1 MGKETK
7 AEKGTAIIPLDG
19 AYIKKLI
26 DDDKTSLKKKKAGIG
41 QRYYEAEHDIR
52 DYRVFYIDADG
63 VVKEDTNRAN
73 IKISHAFFTELAEQL
88 TAFILSNTEEIIQA
102 KEGVEGLQE
111 HLDIY
116 FDEDFWA
123 ENAELL
129 TGSYVKGSDYL
140 YAYQNEDNRIAFQYA
155 DYLGVVERKAKEEAD
170 GKEKYI
176 YRSVDR
182 IDKDNKK
189 IFKIQIHTAESIS
202 YYEQI
207 DETGDLVYEET
218 VPNIVYTD
226 EETGERYGKPFG
238 FVPFF
243 RLDYNRKQQSGLKP
257 IKGLIDDYDLMQ
269 CGLSNN
275 LQDFTEGIYVIKGF
289 EGDNPDELIT
299 NVRAKKTV
307 GVGENGDVEI
317 RTIEIPYQARKT
329 KADEDEKNIYRF
341 GMGLNTQGLK
351 DTTATTNL
359 AIQAA
364 YSLLALKAN
373 KFITRYKQ
381 FLKKIIKVVIDE
393 INAVNGTGYTVKDVC
408 FNFKPETLINETEN
422 AQNRKTEAEINQI
435 VINTLL
441 NIFDVIGSEE
451 ALRLICEQL
460 DIDFEELKGKL
471 EEVQKQQGTT
481 ITEAQ
486 KALDGV
492 VTEEGE
498 TIPPEP
504 ANGQKGGTE
513 PTKGG
518 VGE

>member
-7 AEKGTAIIPLDG
+7 AEKKTALIPLDG

-26 DDDKTSLKKKKAGIG
+26 DDDKASSKKRKAAVG
-41 QRYYEAEHDIR
+41 QRYYDAEHDIR
-52 DYRVFYIDADG
+52 EYRVFFVDSDG
-63 VVKEDTNRAN
+63 EIQEDKNRSN

-102 KEGVEGLQE
+102 KEGIEGLQE
-111 HLDIY
+111 HLDTY

-129 TGSYVKGSDYL
+129 TGSYVKGFDYL
-140 YAYQNEDNRIAFQYA
+140 YAYQNEDDRIAFQYA
-155 DYLGVVERKAKEEAD
+155 DGMGVVERKAKEEAD

-176 YRSVDR
+176 YRYLDR
-182 IDKDNKK
+182 TDSDNKK
-189 IFKIQIHTAESIS
+189 IYKIQVHTDEEIGL
-202 YYEQI
+202 YEQI
-207 DETGDLVYEET
+207 DETGDIKYEDT
-218 VPNIVYTD
+218 NPNIVYTD
-226 EETGERYGKPFG
+226 EETGEKYGKPFG

-243 RLDYNRKQQSGLKP
+243 RLDYNRKQTSGLKP

-275 LQDFTEGIYVIKGF
+275 LQDFTEGIYVVKGF
-289 EGDNPDELIT
+289 QGDKPEELIT
-299 NVRAKKTV
+299 NVRAKRTV
-307 GVGENGDVEI
+307 GVGENGDVDI

-351 DTTATTNL
+351 DTNATTNL

-373 KFITRYKQ
+373 RFIARYKQ

-393 INAVNGTGYTVKDVC
+393 INTVNGTDYTVKDVR

-441 NIFDVIGSEE
+441 SIFDVIGSEE

-460 DIDFEELKGKL
+460 DIDFEEVKGKL
-471 EEVQKQQGTT
+471 EE
-481 ITEAQ
+481 AQ
-486 KALDGV
+486 KAEGATIAQARTALDGV
-492 VTEEGE
+492 VAEEGV

-504 ANGQKGGTE
+504 VNGQEGGTE
-513 PTKGG
+513 PQKGG
-518 VGE
+518 EAE

>member
-7 AEKGTAIIPLDG
+7 AEKKTALIPLDG

-26 DDDKTSLKKKKAGIG
+26 DDDKASLKKKKAGIG
-41 QRYYEAEHDIR
+41 QRYYEVEHDIR
-52 DYRVFYIDADG
+52 EYRVFYIDADG
-63 VVKEDTNRAN
+63 EVKEDKNRAN

-111 HLDIY
+111 HLELY

-140 YAYQNEDNRIAFQYA
+140 YAYKNEDDRIAFQYA
-155 DYLGVVERKAKEEAD
+155 DYLGVVERKAKEETD

-189 IFKIQIHTAESIS
+189 IFKIEVHTAESIS
-202 YYEQI
+202 HYEQI
-207 DETGDLVYEET
+207 DESGDVVYQET
-218 VPNIVYTD
+218 IPNVVYTD

-243 RLDYNRKQQSGLKP
+243 RLDYNRKQTSGLKP

-289 EGDNPDELIT
+289 QGDNPDELIT

-307 GVGENGDVEI
+307 GVGEGGDVEI
-317 RTIEIPYQARKT
+317 RTINIPYEARKI

-351 DTTATTNL
+351 DTNATTNL

-381 FLKKIIKVVIDE
+381 FLKKIVKVVIDE
-393 INAVNGTGYTVKDVC
+393 INTVNGTGYTVKDVK

-422 AQNRKTEAEINQI
+422 AQNRKTEAEIRQLEINI
-435 VINTLL
+435 ILSIWEVIPE
-441 NIFDVIGSEE
+441 EE

-460 DIDFEELKGKL
+460 DIDFEEVKSKL
-471 EEVQKQQGTT
+471 EEKQKQEGATLND
-481 ITEAQ
+481 AQ
-486 KALDGV
+486 NALDGV
-492 VTEEGE
+492 VTEEGV

-504 ANGQKGGTE
+504 ANGQNGATDGTKE
-513 PTKGG
+513 
-518 VGE
+518 VV

>member
-1 MGKETK
+1 MGKETTK
-7 AEKGTAIIPLDG
+7 AEKKTAAKPLDG
-19 AYIKKLI
+19 DYIKTLI
-26 DDDKTSLKKKKAGIG
+26 ENDKTSVKKRKAAIG
-41 QRYYEAEHDIR
+41 QRYYDAEHDIR

-63 VVKEDTNRAN
+63 EPKEDKNRAN
-73 IKISHAFFTELAEQL
+73 IKISHAFFTELADQL

-111 HLDIY
+111 HLNLY
-116 FDEDFWA
+116 FDDDFWA

-129 TGSYVKGSDYL
+129 TGAYVQCSGYL

-155 DYLGVVERKAKEEAD
+155 DYMDVVERKAKDETD
-170 GKEKYI
+170 KKEKYI

-182 IDKDNKK
+182 INSDNKK
-189 IFKIQIHTAESIS
+189 IFRIEIHTAESIS

-207 DETGDLVYEET
+207 DETGDVVHQDT
-218 VPNIVYTD
+218 VPNVVYRD
-226 EETGERYGKPFG
+226 DKGNRYGKPFG

-243 RLDYNRKQQSGLKP
+243 RLDYNRKQQSGVKP

-275 LQDFTEGIYVIKGF
+275 LQDFTEGIYVVKGF
-289 EGDNPDELIT
+289 SGDSPDELVT
-299 NVRAKKTV
+299 NIKAKKYV
-307 GVGENGDVEI
+307 GVGEEGDVDI
-317 RTIEIPYQARKT
+317 RTINIPYEARKT

-351 DTTATTNL
+351 DTNATTNL

-381 FLKKIIKVVIDE
+381 FLRKILKVVIDE
-393 INAVNGTGYTVKDVC
+393 INTVNGTGYTVNDVS

-422 AQNRKTEAEINQI
+422 AQNRKTEAEIRQLE
-435 VINTLL
+435 INTLL
-441 NIFDVIGSEE
+441 SVFDVIGNEE

-460 DIDFEELKGKL
+460 DIDFEEVKSKL
-471 EEVQKQQGTT
+471 EEKQKQEGATLKQ
-481 ITEAQ
+481 AQ
-486 KALDGV
+486 TALDGV
-492 VTEEGE
+492 LTDEGKI
-498 TIPPEP
+498 IPPEP
-504 ANGQKGGTE
+504 VNGQNGGTE
-513 PTKGG
+513 PKKGG
-518 VGE
+518 E

>member
-1 MGKETK
+1 MGKDTK
-7 AEKGTAIIPLDG
+7 AEKKETAISPILDG
-19 AYIKKLI
+19 AAIKTLI
-26 DDDKTSLKKKKAGIG
+26 DNDRTSERKKFARIG

-52 DYRVFYIDADG
+52 EYRVFFVDADG
-63 VVKEDTNRAN
+63 EIQEDKNRSN

-111 HLDIY
+111 HLDLY

-129 TGSYVKGSDYL
+129 TGSYVKGFDYL
-140 YAYQNEDNRIAFQYA
+140 YAYKNEEDRIAFQYA
-155 DYLGVVERKAKEEAD
+155 DSLGVVEVKAKEAED
-170 GKEKYI
+170 KKEKYL
-176 YRSVDR
+176 YCYVDR
-182 IDKDNKK
+182 INKDNKK
-189 IFKIQIHTAESIS
+189 IYKIQVHTAESIS
-202 YYEQI
+202 SYEKI
-207 DETGDLVYEET
+207 DDTGDIVYEET
-218 VPNIVYTD
+218 VPNVVYTD
-226 EETGERYGKPFG
+226 EKGNRYGKSFG

-275 LQDFTEGIYVIKGF
+275 LQDFTEGIYVVKGF
-289 EGDNPDELIT
+289 QGDKPEELIT
-299 NVRAKKTV
+299 NVRAKRTV

-351 DTTATTNL
+351 DTNATTNL

-364 YSLLALKAN
+364 YSLLALKAGR
-373 KFITRYKQ
+373 FITRYKQ
-381 FLKKIIKVVIDE
+381 FLKKIVKVVIDE
-393 INAVNGTGYTVKDVC
+393 INTVNGKGYTVKDVC

-460 DIDFEELKGKL
+460 DIDFEELKNKL
-471 EEVQKQQGTT
+471 EEAQKQQGTT

-492 VTEEGE
+492 VTDEEE

-504 ANGQKGGTE
+504 VNGQEGATDGTKE
-513 PTKGG
+513 
-518 VGE
+518 VV